1 MGVAA
6 AVVVIAVATVVAV
19 IHFGTAATEDST
31 ASVQRMSTAMST
43 PQSSRS
49 EVPFDDLAAEF
60 ATFRTGSMP
69 R

>member
-19 IHFGTAATEDST
+19 IHFGTAATSST

-43 PQSSRS
+43 PQNSRS